1 MMTATDHSGFPDGL
15 ATLQLLAVSSVVFA
29 HPSLGSAEP
38 GAGLSF
44 ARRRRGPDHK
54 SARSDTMTK
63 RLCIRLAMGALG
75 AAVAVATA
83 AVPGRAEDK
92 VIKIGA
98 LLPISGPGSYFGV
111 QDKQGIEL
119 ALELINKTGVNGYK
133 LDVKYED
140 SACGP
145 LPATQAA
152 KRLLEQYKPDVI
164 LGEECSD
171 ATLAIMPVVEEAKVP
186 LINAGSS
193 AIKITE
199 PGNPWTFRIFP
210 NEVMQGVDIANNAYK
225 KLNAR
230 TAVLLHENTNA
241 GIGNA
246 NVFNEAFTKLGG
258 KVLADIGFGRDVND
272 FTAIATR
279 IAGLGAVDVI
289 PTYTLEGQG
298 LKITQALMQA
308 GVTKGGDGKAIQVGT
323 IWLPFGFEQKAGK
336 AALGYVRAVQF
347 DPLDQRPVVR
357 DFIAAFKAKYN
368 QSPTHLHA
376 HSYDQIA
383 LVADVV
389 KRGGTD
395 AQSIRDGLAATKNFS
410 GVTGSVA
417 FDQTNQNTSMDTIHY
432 METLPDLTWKPLGWN

>member
-1 MMTATDHSGFPDGL
+1 MTLRLPRR
-15 ATLQLLAVSSVVFA
+15 AVV
-29 HPSLGSAEP
+29 
-38 GAGLSF
+38 AGLVAATF
-44 ARRRRGPDHK
+44 V
-54 SARSDTMTK
+54 T
-63 RLCIRLAMGALG
+63 LG
-75 AAVAVATA
+75 AA
-83 AVPGRAEDK
+83 RADDK

-111 QDKQGIEL
+111 QDKQGIDL
-119 ALELINKTGVNGYK
+119 AIEQLNKAGVNGHK
-133 LDVKYED
+133 FEVKYED

-152 KRLLEQYKPDVI
+152 KRLLEQFKPDVV

-193 AIKITE
+193 AIKITQ

-210 NEVMQGVDIANNAYK
+210 DEVMQGVDLAKNAYG

-258 KVLADIGFGRDVND
+258 KILADIGFGRDVND

-279 IAGLGAVDVI
+279 IAGLGQVDVI

-347 DPLDQRPVVR
+347 DPLDKRPLVQ

-376 HSYDQIA
+376 HSYDQI
-383 LVADVV
+383 LLIADTV
-389 KRGGTD
+389 KRGATD
-395 AQSIRDGLAATKNFS
+395 AQSIRDALAKTQNLAAI
-410 GVTGSVA
+410 TGTIS
-417 FDQTNQNTSMDTIHY
+417 FDAHNQNTSMDTVHY
-432 METLPDLTWKPLGWN
+432 METLPDLTWKPLGWH